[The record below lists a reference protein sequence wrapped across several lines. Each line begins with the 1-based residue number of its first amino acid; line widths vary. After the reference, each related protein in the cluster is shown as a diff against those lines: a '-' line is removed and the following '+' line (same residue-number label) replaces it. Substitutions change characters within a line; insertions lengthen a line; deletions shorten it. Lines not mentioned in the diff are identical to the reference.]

1 MKKLFIYLILTILA
15 LIIGLTTY
23 FLLVLKPINI
33 RIYSNR
39 GEDVLVLKDIKVY
52 NYKYNDISLIKNEVI
67 VYYRNLDN
75 VLNSI
80 KNNTYLN
87 TKIDNDNYIFITEKN
102 IFSLNINNKEKY
114 FKSRSLEVGYA
125 FDSIP
130 FIKDLMEDI
139 NYNEER
145 EFNLKNNNFLVQNFD
160 GLLQLYKNFNIK
172 DLVISDNKI
181 YKKFDDTI
189 VTIKKIN
196 DYNISVKIEKN
207 KENN

>member
-23 FLLVLKPINI
+23 FILVLKPINI

-80 KNNTYLN
+80 KKNKYLN

-189 VTIKKIN
+189 LTIKKIN

>member
-23 FLLVLKPINI
+23 FILVLKPINI

-80 KNNTYLN
+80 KSNKYLN

-196 DYNISVKIEKN
+196 DYNISVKIEK
-207 KENN
+207 K